1 MNVAQTIPLADTWM
15 HGGWGWGWMT
25 MMMAVMLLFWGA
37 VIFGI
42 FWLIRGTARGESAPG
57 GTPVS
62 KESPV
67 EILER
72 RFAEGAIT
80 AEDYRAR
87 REVLVNGAAESNGS
101 HKDEPQAAPQVV
113 GGRR

>member
-1 MNVAQTIPLADTWM
+1 MYIAQTIPLADTWM

-25 MMMAVMLLFWGA
+25 LMMVVMVLFWGA

-42 FWLIRGTARGESAPG
+42 FWFIRGTARGDWTAAE
-57 GTPVS
+57 TPVN
-62 KESPV
+62 KERPV

-80 AEDYRAR
+80 AEEYRAR
-87 REVLVNGAAESNGS
+87 REVLVNGTAASNDARE
-101 HKDEPQAAPQVV
+101 DEPLTALK
-113 GGRR
+113 R